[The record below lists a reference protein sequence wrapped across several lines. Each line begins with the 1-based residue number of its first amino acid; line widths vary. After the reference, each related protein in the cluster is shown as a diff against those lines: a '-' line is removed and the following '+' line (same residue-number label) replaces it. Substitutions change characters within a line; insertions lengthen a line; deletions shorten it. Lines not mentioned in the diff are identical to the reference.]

1 MARSKPIGTSF
12 LFVNN
17 RSEIL
22 LVLRDDIP
30 QIRYPNMWDIPGGT
44 AGENE
49 TPEECIT
56 REIEE
61 ELGLVLTG
69 PVLFEKREFQDRV
82 EFTFWQRA
90 DFDVEHIRLTEG
102 QRLAW
107 FSEKEAKRTHL
118 AFDFN
123 ITIDSFFTK
132 APFRKQLT

>member
-1 MARSKPIGTSF
+1 
-12 LFVNN
+12 
-17 RSEIL
+17 
-22 LVLRDDIP
+22 
-30 QIRYPNMWDIPGGT
+30 MWDIPGGT

>member
-1 MARSKPIGTSF
+1 MARLKPMGTSF
-12 LFVNN
+12 LFVND
-17 RSEIL
+17 RDEVL
-22 LVLRDDIP
+22 LILRDDIP

-44 AGENE
+44 VREDE
-49 TPEECIT
+49 TPEECII

-69 PVLFEKREFQDRV
+69 LVLFERREFQDRV

-90 DFDVEHIRLTEG
+90 DFDVEEIDLTEG

-107 FSEKEAKRTHL
+107 FSEKEVKRTHL

-123 ITIDSFFTK
+123 ITINSFFSK
-132 APFRKQLT
+132 KPFREHLP